1 MTVFRC
7 EMTTDEFIL
16 VLVAEME
23 ADASTAICDRLIKDA
38 RASILSGK
46 GTIGHL
52 TSSALNGKSF
62 QRAVDFSA
70 VQVLD
75 CARRALIT
83 YASEDGD
90 DDGTVSATLADW
102 RGFLP

>member
-1 MTVFRC
+1 MTPA
-7 EMTTDEFIL
+7 DFIL
-16 VLVAEME
+16 VLVAEIE
-23 ADASTAICDRLIKDA
+23 ADGSTAICDRLIKDA

-62 QRAVDFSA
+62 QRQVDFSA
-70 VQVLD
+70 VQILD

-90 DDGTVSATLADW
+90 DDNTVSSTRADW